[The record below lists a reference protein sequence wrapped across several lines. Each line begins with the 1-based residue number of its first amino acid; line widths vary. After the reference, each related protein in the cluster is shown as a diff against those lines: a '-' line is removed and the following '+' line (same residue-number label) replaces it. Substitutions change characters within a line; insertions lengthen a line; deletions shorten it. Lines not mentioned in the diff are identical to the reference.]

1 MAPIAIRTATAA
13 ITTHQ
18 IGSTP
23 VDCDA
28 VAAGVV
34 EVDAPG
40 TGVPASVVDDPA
52 GRLGVDGVVRALVG
66 SAVVGAGVVRSAVVG
81 AGLVDSAVVGAGL
94 DGAAFELRPFVRPG
108 VLGPPPAEREIVTDE
123 PLGSREAGN
132 FDAMRPAPLP
142 HAVSAS
148 PAQRNTDIAL
158 ARRHGRSAFSI
169 TPRSRP
175 RSVRALNPEL
185 RL

>member
-1 MAPIAIRTATAA
+1 M
-13 ITTHQ
+13 
-18 IGSTP
+18 
-23 VDCDA
+23 
-28 VAAGVV
+28 
-34 EVDAPG
+34 
-40 TGVPASVVDDPA
+40 VDDAA
-52 GRLGVDGVVRALVG
+52 GRLGGVDVARALVG

-81 AGLVDSAVVGAGL
+81 GGPVDSAVVGAGL
-94 DGAAFELRPFVRPG
+94 DGTAFELRSFVRPG
-108 VLGPPPAEREIVTDE
+108 VLGPPPAEREIVADD

-132 FDAMRPAPLP
+132 FDAIRPAPLP

-148 PAQRNTDIAL
+148 PAQRITDIAL
-158 ARRHGRSAFSI
+158 ARRRDRPAFSI